1 MNLRLSFSLVGL
13 CVFLFPMFINVAY
26 VLFPPRMQKEDT
38 QKERDM
44 QKAGDTQREGNIQ
57 KEGDTQKDK
66 AKNTT
71 EKCRFP
77 EAVEAVSRIVYLLF
91 LVFLV
96 SGEPLRWESA
106 WLYVAIGFLVL
117 YYAVWI
123 RYFAGGRRTELLGA
137 SFLFVPVPLAVF
149 PVLYFFCAACRMH
162 NPAAVLAAAVFGVAH
177 ITVTVRAFRRG

>member
-1 MNLRLSFSLVGL
+1 MNLQLSFSLVGL

-44 QKAGDTQREGNIQ
+44 QKAGDTQ
-57 KEGDTQKDK
+57 KDK

-91 LVFLV
+91 LVFLA

-106 WLYVAIGFLVL
+106 WLYVAAGFLVL

-149 PVLYFFCAACRMH
+149 PVLYFFCAACWMH